1 MKIPLSWLQLS
12 REKMRLLIAI
22 AGITFADL
30 LMFIQLGFKDS
41 LLESTTT
48 LHRNLEGDIFLM
60 SPQTDASIAFKA
72 FSRRRLHQSLGI
84 AGVEDI
90 APVYIQFGLWKNPLN
105 NRTRSIGIV
114 GFNPRRNILNI
125 PEINQNLN
133 QIKLADVVLF
143 DNQSRAEFGPIPEL
157 LAQGNKVTTEVQS
170 RKITVG
176 GLFNMGASFAADGWL
191 VTSDVNFWRIFS
203 DRDPG
208 LIDIGI
214 IWVQP
219 DADVNT
225 VIENLKTRLPSDVRV
240 LSKQEFIETE
250 RDYWESSTAIGF
262 IFSFGVVIG
271 FIVGIVIVYQ
281 ILYTDITDHLPE
293 YATLKAMGYTDK
305 YFAVVVLQEAF
316 ILAILGFVP
325 GLLIST
331 VIYQVAAAG
340 ANLTI
345 TMTMNKATTVLIL
358 TIIMCMSSGLIAIRK
373 LSAADPADIF

>member
-48 LHRNLEGDIFLM
+48 LHRSLDGDIFLM
-60 SPQTDASIAFKA
+60 SPQTDASIAFKT
-72 FSRRRLHQSLGI
+72 FSRRRLHQTLGM

-157 LAQGNKVTTEVQS
+157 LAQGDTVTTEVQS

-203 DRDPG
+203 ERDPG

-225 VIENLKTRLPSDVRV
+225 VIENLRTRLPSDVRV
-240 LSKQEFIETE
+240 LSREEFIDTE
-250 RDYWESSTAIGF
+250 RDYWQSSTAIGF

-305 YFAVVVLQEAF
+305 YFAVLVLQEAF

-331 VIYQVAAAG
+331 LVYQVAAAG

-358 TIIMCMSSGLIAIRK
+358 TIIMCMSSGLVAIRK